1 MSSYLIIGETGESY
15 LISSIQELKS
25 ICENFI
31 KIVSANSSDLLIY
44 DNKGNTYNSINKIQ
58 YFPNSKY
65 FLYWKKYF
73 KEGIKYFKNHLEK
86 KISNLTFPLSINL
99 NSIPDVENSMA
110 ILKKNSNL
118 LSYSPDKIMETYNKM
133 TDFFEEFK
141 KIYREMKINFKIC
154 EKIKEN
160 YKNQFD
166 GIDNIFKNNSTL
178 YNICLNN
185 LIETQKK
192 GNEIKENNKSIINLY
207 DDSIKKLKTT
217 EIHPEIIKML
227 NKKSSN
233 CKYLMDIYYNE
244 KDMNNWRNNCIGKE
258 TLILEKIN
266 EKEKLLNN
274 IKIEIKNEKSVYI
287 TPLKNDWNY
296 YQNEFEHYLKQKSP
310 ISHSIIT
317 DLGND
322 FSLFKNKL
330 MNMDEIF
337 SNNLYNSNQNYVNS
351 VSDDCNIIKQL
362 NEKYSDVSHLKNFH
376 VSLESLTDFTN
387 KMINSIENMSIK
399 INELTNKLREIQS
412 KLETIIEKIN
422 NYSSGLEQIVK
433 DFKFLS
439 TPDNFLK
446 SYSKSLYEIK
456 RKIIFNYRIL
466 NELDKLKTIISQE
479 NYSREIFLKENKNNL
494 TPDLIK
500 IFKIENPAIL
510 KIDFTNENSNLPN
523 IFSEKEK
530 EEIFKLSKEEYNENS
545 FLTQSLLTQ
554 IDELNLTLKYKEK
567 ENKDL
572 IIKFEEQEKKIKY
585 YLNEMKRLSKVI
597 DEITENF
604 NSQIIVNEQI
614 IEGYLNKYK
623 NNNPDNKLKDF
634 LKLEKNYLDL
644 FTQTSLI
651 KKSFMNYINIIIERK
666 NQEKI
671 QIQKYY
677 ENKFMEMEDI
687 LSSEKNFNREILS
700 NISSLKNKNKEYIQN
715 YLNVQEENKNLKE
728 INKTMLAE
736 LSSRK

>member
-1 MSSYLIIGETGESY
+1 
-15 LISSIQELKS
+15 
-25 ICENFI
+25 
-31 KIVSANSSDLLIY
+31 
-44 DNKGNTYNSINKIQ
+44 
-58 YFPNSKY
+58 
-65 FLYWKKYF
+65 
-73 KEGIKYFKNHLEK
+73 
-86 KISNLTFPLSINL
+86 
-99 NSIPDVENSMA
+99 
-110 ILKKNSNL
+110 
-118 LSYSPDKIMETYNKM
+118 
-133 TDFFEEFK
+133 
-141 KIYREMKINFKIC
+141 
-154 EKIKEN
+154 
-160 YKNQFD
+160 
-166 GIDNIFKNNSTL
+166 
-178 YNICLNN
+178 
-185 LIETQKK
+185 
-192 GNEIKENNKSIINLY
+192 
-207 DDSIKKLKTT
+207 
-217 EIHPEIIKML
+217 
-227 NKKSSN
+227 
-233 CKYLMDIYYNE
+233 
-244 KDMNNWRNNCIGKE
+244 
-258 TLILEKIN
+258 
-266 EKEKLLNN
+266 
-274 IKIEIKNEKSVYI
+274 
-287 TPLKNDWNY
+287 
-296 YQNEFEHYLKQKSP
+296 
-310 ISHSIIT
+310 
-317 DLGND
+317 
-322 FSLFKNKL
+322 
-330 MNMDEIF
+330 MDEIF

-545 FLTQSLLTQ
+545 FLTQSLLSQ

-585 YLNEMKRLSKVI
+585 YLNEMKHLSKVI
-597 DEITENF
+597 DEITENY
-604 NSQIIVNEQI
+604 N
-614 IEGYLNKYK
+614 
-623 NNNPDNKLKDF
+623 
-634 LKLEKNYLDL
+634 
-644 FTQTSLI
+644 
-651 KKSFMNYINIIIERK
+651 
-666 NQEKI
+666 
-671 QIQKYY
+671 
-677 ENKFMEMEDI
+677 
-687 LSSEKNFNREILS
+687 
-700 NISSLKNKNKEYIQN
+700 
-715 YLNVQEENKNLKE
+715 
-728 INKTMLAE
+728 
-736 LSSRK
+736 